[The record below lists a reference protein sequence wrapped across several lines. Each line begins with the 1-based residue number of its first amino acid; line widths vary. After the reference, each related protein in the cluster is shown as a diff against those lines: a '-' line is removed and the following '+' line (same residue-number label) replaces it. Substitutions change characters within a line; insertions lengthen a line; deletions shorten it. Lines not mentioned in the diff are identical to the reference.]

1 MSSRSAQVTVVK
13 PHYKAIAT
21 PVISLLSSFV
31 TRPGDREGAGRRR
44 DTWIVRASD
53 TWLTD
58 RRGQTGRSGGQAS
71 LPSLLNVAIP
81 PPPNITHTS
90 AVPIPASAPCDLL
103 LRGSAESWGLL
114 MTSVPPQR
122 SLCTTCLQEKSGQA
136 LALGH
141 THLQDESESHTVP
154 LETSQPLYPA
164 W

>member
-81 PPPNITHTS
+81 PSSKHHPHLCSPHTS
-90 AVPIPASAPCDLL
+90 LRPMRPPSKRLCRVLGAPDDLCPSSKVSL
-103 LRGSAESWGLL
+103 HDLPSGEVRSGS
-114 MTSVPPQR
+114 
-122 SLCTTCLQEKSGQA
+122 CLGSHSPSG
-136 LALGH
+136 
-141 THLQDESESHTVP
+141 
-154 LETSQPLYPA
+154 
-164 W
+164 